1 MFKYLTLFP
10 IARPKPRRRKLF
22 RELRR
27 LVHQRN
33 YWRNRTKEL
42 RGRRRR

>member
-1 MFKYLTLFP
+1 MFKYLSFFP
-10 IARPKPRRRKLF
+10 IARPKPRRGKLIPQ
-22 RELRR
+22 LRR
-27 LVHQRN
+27 LAHQRN